1 MQKGLGVRVYVW
13 ALVAGTWAEWLT
25 VSLRLVVFGHIL
37 VIADIYFL
45 RHLSS
50 LLTGRGIRLRP
61 RRRDADGL
69 LLRVVP
75 PDEQLTP
82 AW

>member
-1 MQKGLGVRVYVW
+1 MGTCG
-13 ALVAGTWAEWLT
+13 AGTWAEWLT
-25 VSLRLVVFGHIL
+25 VATEYGWSFFVWSHIL

-45 RHLSS
+45 RQLSS